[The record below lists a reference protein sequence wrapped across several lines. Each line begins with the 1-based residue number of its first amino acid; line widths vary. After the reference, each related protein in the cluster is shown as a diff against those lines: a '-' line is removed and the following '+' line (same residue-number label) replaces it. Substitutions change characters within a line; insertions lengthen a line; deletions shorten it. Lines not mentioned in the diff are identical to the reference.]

1 MKIKEV
7 LKQVRIGDLKF
18 VYFLRGSDSF
28 LQSFFIEKL
37 SKYYFID
44 SINDKTFLFPDEMDG
59 KEIISQ
65 LFNEDLFSSKKL
77 YILRNPQQIK
87 GKYKDDLIKYCLSP
101 LKSRILILIID
112 DWFDKSI
119 ITKKIGSKVDVVDV
133 RTPFENEMRLWAKY
147 FFKEA
152 KVLVTGD
159 VINMLIDTGGDSLF
173 HLKNE
178 IEKICLWNMK
188 KDEITVED
196 VQLFSGWKRER
207 HRWEFLIA
215 IGSRNFQSA
224 ILLGKN
230 IITKNESFLSLIY
243 PLTALFQEILFYS
256 LNSGTFLPN
265 RSYKPI
271 SDSLMKRIPDF
282 SKKFSIPEIYGVLRY
297 LGYIDR
303 NIKKTYVN
311 DENELMQFIELA
323 IGKQTK

>member
-1 MKIKEV
+1 
-7 LKQVRIGDLKF
+7 
-18 VYFLRGSDSF
+18 
-28 LQSFFIEKL
+28 
-37 SKYYFID
+37 
-44 SINDKTFLFPDEMDG
+44 MDG

-77 YILRNPQQIK
+77 YILRNPQQIR

-159 VINMLIDTGGDSLF
+159 VINMLVDTGGDSLF

-271 SDSLMKRIPDF
+271 SASLMKRIPEF